1 MVILEIMR
9 TQQGENNNNNYHL
22 SVIQIN
28 VMFVKKKTKTKCRD
42 TKANYY
48 ELKQGSIGCPLLLT
62 EVICNNCT

>member
-28 VMFVKKKTKTKCRD
+28 V
-42 TKANYY
+42 
-48 ELKQGSIGCPLLLT
+48 I
-62 EVICNNCT
+62 